1 MKFKSLKTKLIVL
14 FGACLFT
21 IIGVL
26 VIGGI
31 IAAKKTESCVVNSS
45 KESAVKAAK
54 KQLASDAMSAG
65 LEIEVQLE
73 VALDS
78 ARTLSHVLSG
88 VKDKKINLKADR
100 DRINGILQGVL
111 TKNSEF
117 LGTYT
122 CWEPNEPDGL
132 DKVYAGSA
140 GHDNTGRFVPYW
152 FRTPDGQIKLEPLRD
167 YENTEKDEN
176 GIRKGQYYLLPR
188 ETQKECVIDPYSYDL
203 DGKPVLMT
211 SLIVPIISDGKFYGM
226 AGVDM
231 RLEFI
236 QALAEI
242 VNKKFYSGVGKT
254 AIFSNSGVLAG
265 VSDKPEFLG
274 KSLKSWLPDRWEEC
288 LNRLRK
294 GEHEHIEIRD
304 DNVEVT
310 VAVRIGKT
318 ETPWG
323 VMISIPIKT
332 VMAEAEN
339 MADDAKNAW
348 MNILMYQ
355 IFAGIIV
362 ILTAFGM
369 IWFVADGIAA
379 PLSKGVTFAKAV
391 ASGDLSAELDV
402 RQSDEIGVLADALR
416 NMSIGLRHIMKE
428 LSDTVERLS
437 FSSDDLSS
445 LSTQMASSAEEMS
458 AQAGMVAAAS
468 EQVAANVSTTASAT
482 EESDASVSGIAS
494 MTEEMSSTFANVVA
508 FARKTSDNVKL
519 MAKSG
524 HDIAAE
530 IQSTSASLEEMTV
543 SLNEVAKHTSQ
554 ANQISQN
561 ASRRTDRINE
571 KINILS
577 GSSKQIGKVVGIIKK
592 IADQTNML
600 ALNAAIEAAG
610 AGDAGRGFAVVAAEV
625 KELAKQSAE
634 ASDEIAGQ
642 IERIQESTG
651 DVVQAVS
658 EVSTIIGEIAL
669 INEAIAGAA
678 EEQTDTANEI
688 AKSVARNAV
697 TIRQVAI
704 NSDESAQ
711 LVEQIAK
718 SVHETS
724 ETASQ
729 VSKHVDE
736 LARGIRDVSKSS
748 VQASLGVQEIS
759 QNIHGISVAA
769 KDVADGAGR
778 THTSSQELSGIAGA
792 LAEIVSKFK
801 LQRNSKVIRLT
812 ILRLIVNVVNK
823 LRRENDNNLNRR
835 RHYVCRARN
844 ENRVDNRSS
853 GYAVIKSKR
862 ADCRKADQSSAGH
875 Q

>member
-31 IAAKKTESCVVNSS
+31 ISAKETESCVVNSS

-111 TKNSEF
+111 AKNSEF

-132 DKVYAGSA
+132 DKVYAGSE
-140 GHDNTGRFVPYW
+140 GHDNTGRFIPYW
-152 FRTPDGQIKLEPLRD
+152 FRTPDGQIRLEPLRD

-188 ETQKECVIDPYSYDL
+188 ETQRECVIDPYSYEL

-211 SLIVPIISDGKFYGM
+211 SLVVPIISDGKFYGIT
-226 AGVDM
+226 GVDM
-231 RLEFI
+231 RLDFI
-236 QALAEI
+236 HKLAET
-242 VNKKFYSGVGKT
+242 VNKKFYSGAGKT

-265 VSDKPEFLG
+265 VSDKPELLG
-274 KSLKSWLPDRWEEC
+274 KSLKSWMPDCREEC
-288 LNRLRK
+288 LVNIRK
-294 GEHEHIEIRD
+294 GVQDFTEIRGD
-304 DNVEVT
+304 DIEVT
-310 VAVRIGKT
+310 VAINIGKT
-318 ETPWG
+318 KMPWG
-323 VMISIPIKT
+323 VSISIPKKYI
-332 VMAEAEN
+332 MAEAEN
-339 MADDAKNAW
+339 LAKDVKSTW
-348 MNILMYQ
+348 MNILIYQ

-362 ILTAFGM
+362 VLIAFGM
-369 IWFVADGIAA
+369 IRFVADGIVA

-391 ASGDLSAELDV
+391 AAGDLSAELDV

-416 NMSIGLRHIMKE
+416 NMSIGLRRIMKE

-437 FSSDDLSS
+437 LSSDDLSS
-445 LSTQMASSAEEMS
+445 LSTQMASSADEMS
-458 AQAGMVAAAS
+458 AQAGMVAEAS

-494 MTEEMSSTFANVVA
+494 MTEEMSATFANVVA

-530 IQSTSASLEEMTV
+530 IQSTSTSLEEMTV

-554 ANQISQN
+554 ANHISRN

-571 KINILS
+571 KINMLAD
-577 GSSKQIGKVVGIIKK
+577 SSKKIGKVVGMIKK

-651 DVVQAVS
+651 DVVEAVA

-678 EEQTDTANEI
+678 EEQTATANEI
-688 AKSVARNAV
+688 AESVARNAV
-697 TIRQVAI
+697 TIRQVAK

-724 ETASQ
+724 ETASE
-729 VSKHVDE
+729 VSKQVDE
-736 LARGIRDVSKSS
+736 LARGIRDVSISS
-748 VQASLGVQEIS
+748 VQASLAVQEIS
-759 QNIHGISVAA
+759 KNIHGISAA
-769 KDVADGAGR
+769 SEDVAQGAGR
-778 THTSSQELSGIAGA
+778 TLKSSQALSQIAGA

-801 LQRNSKVIRLT
+801 LQ
-812 ILRLIVNVVNK
+812 
-823 LRRENDNNLNRR
+823 
-835 RHYVCRARN
+835 
-844 ENRVDNRSS
+844 
-853 GYAVIKSKR
+853 
-862 ADCRKADQSSAGH
+862 
-875 Q
+875 